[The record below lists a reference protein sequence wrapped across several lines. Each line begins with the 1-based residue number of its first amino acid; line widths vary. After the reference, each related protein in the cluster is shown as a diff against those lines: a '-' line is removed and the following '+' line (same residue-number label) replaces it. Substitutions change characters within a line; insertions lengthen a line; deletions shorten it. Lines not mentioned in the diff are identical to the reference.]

1 MCSSNSQI
9 IICFECKQQIKKKQL
24 FSLCNSC
31 NQNYHSQCFNK
42 HSNEKNSLNK
52 SLCLNWYFSTVFRF
66 FKPFYN

>member
-42 HSNEKNSLNK
+42 HSNEKK
-52 SLCLNWYFSTVFRF
+52 F
-66 FKPFYN
+66 FKQIFMS